1 VIIMLFGTQEWAEAY
16 AKALNANENYRDAAG
31 PKGFPPDGWEGD
43 FLFIVEPA
51 GNLDHE
57 IRMFVGLYHGECT
70 GCRILKEGEETGAE
84 FEYSGPYDAWEQVLK
99 KELDPIRGL
108 LAGKFKLK
116 GDMAK
121 VLRATRAAAELV
133 NSTTTIDTDFY

>member
-1 VIIMLFGTQEWAEAY
+1 MKFGTPEWAEAY
-16 AKALNANENYRDAAG
+16 QKAINDNPNYKDAAG
-31 PKGFPPDGWEGD
+31 PEGFPPDGWEGD
-43 FLFIVEPA
+43 FLFIVEPS

-70 GCRILKEGEETGAE
+70 GARIVKEGEKVDAE
-84 FEYSGPYDAWEQVLK
+84 YVYSGPYDAWVQVLK

-121 VLRATRAAAELV
+121 VLRATRAAQELV
-133 NSTTTIDTDFY
+133 VSTTMIDTEFY

>member
-1 VIIMLFGTQEWAEAY
+1 MKFGTQEWAEAY
-16 AKALNANENYRDAAG
+16 AKALNANENYKDAAG

-70 GCRILKEGEETGAE
+70 GCRVLKEGEETGAE
-84 FEYSGPYDAWEQVLK
+84 YEYSGPYDAWEQVLK

-121 VLRATRAAAELV
+121 VLKATRAAAELV
-133 NSTTTIDTDFY
+133 NSTTTIDTEFY

>member
-1 VIIMLFGTQEWAEAY
+1 MKFGTPEWAEAY
-16 AKALNANENYRDAAG
+16 RKAINENQNYKDAAG
-31 PKGFPPDGWEGD
+31 PEGFPPDGWEGD
-43 FLFIVEPA
+43 FLFIIEPS

-70 GCRILKEGEETGAE
+70 EARILEEGEEVNAE
-84 FEYSGPYDAWEQVLK
+84 YEYSGPYDAWVQVLK

-121 VLRATRAAAELV
+121 VLRATRAAQELV
-133 NSTTTIDTDFY
+133 VSTTMIDTEFY

>member
-1 VIIMLFGTQEWAEAY
+1 MKFGTPEWAEAY
-16 AKALNANENYRDAAG
+16 RKAINENANYKDAAG
-31 PKGFPPDGWEGD
+31 PEGFPPDGWEGD
-43 FLFIVEPA
+43 FLFIIEPS

-70 GCRILKEGEETGAE
+70 GARIVEEEEEVDTE
-84 FEYSGPYDAWEQVLK
+84 YVYSGPYDAWVQVIK

-121 VLRATRAAAELV
+121 VLRATRAAQELV
-133 NSTTTIDTDFY
+133 VSTTMIDTEFY

>member
-1 VIIMLFGTQEWAEAY
+1 MKFGTQEWAEAY

-70 GCRILKEGEETGAE
+70 GCRVLKEGEETGAE
-84 FEYSGPYDAWEQVLK
+84 YEYSGPYDAWEQVLK

-121 VLRATRAAAELV
+121 VLKATRAAAELV
-133 NSTTTIDTDFY
+133 NSTTTIDTEFY

>member
-1 VIIMLFGTQEWAEAY
+1 MKFGSDEWAEAY
-16 AKALNANENYRDAAG
+16 AKAINDNENYRDAAG

-70 GCRILKEGEETGAE
+70 GCRVLKEGEEVDAE
-84 FEYSGPYDAWEQVLK
+84 YEYSGPYDAWEQVLK

-108 LAGKFKLK
+108 LSGKFKLK

-121 VLRATRAAAELV
+121 VLKATRAAAELV

>member
-1 VIIMLFGTQEWAEAY
+1 MKFGSPEWAAAY
-16 AKALNANENYRDAAG
+16 VKAINDNENYRDAAG
-31 PKGFPPDGWEGD
+31 PNGFPPDGWEGD

-57 IRMFVGLYHGECT
+57 IRMWVGLYHGECT
-70 GCRILKEGEETGAE
+70 GAEVLKEGEEKET
-84 FEYSGPYDAWEQVLK
+84 EYVFSGPYDAWEQVLK

-108 LAGKFKLK
+108 LAGKFKLQ

-121 VLRATRAAAELV
+121 VLKATRAAQELV
-133 NSTTTIDTDFY
+133 VSTTMIDTEFY

>member
-1 VIIMLFGTQEWAEAY
+1 MLFGTKEWADAFC
-16 AKALNANENYRDAAG
+16 KAVNENENYRDAAG
-31 PKGFPPDGWEGD
+31 PEGFPPDGWEGD
-43 FLFIVEPA
+43 FLFIVEPS

-57 IRMFVGLYHGECT
+57 VRMFVGLYHGECT
-70 GCRILKEGEETGAE
+70 GCEVVEEGEEVDAE
-84 FEYSGPYDAWEQVLK
+84 YEYSGPYDAWVQVLK

-121 VLRATRAAAELV
+121 VLRATRAAQELV
-133 NSTTTIDTDFY
+133 VSTTMIDTEFY

>member
-1 VIIMLFGTQEWAEAY
+1 MKFGTQEWAEAY
-16 AKALNANENYRDAAG
+16 AKALNENENYRDAAG

-43 FLFIVEPA
+43 FVFIVEPA

-70 GCRILKEGEETGAE
+70 GARVLKEGEEVDAE
-84 FEYSGPYDAWEQVLK
+84 YEYSGPYDAWEQVLK

-108 LAGKFKLK
+108 LSGKFKLK

-121 VLRATRAAAELV
+121 VLKATRAAAELV
-133 NSTTTIDTDFY
+133 NSTTTIDTEFY

>member
-1 VIIMLFGTQEWAEAY
+1 MKFGSPEWAKAY
-16 AKALNANENYRDAAG
+16 CKAINDNPNYKDAAG
-31 PKGFPPDGWEGD
+31 PEGFPPNGWEGD
-43 FLFIVEPA
+43 FLFIVEPS

-57 IRMFVGLYHGECT
+57 IRMYVGLYHGECT
-70 GCRILKEGEETGAE
+70 GAKIVEEGEEVDVE
-84 FEYSGPYDAWEQVLK
+84 YVYSGPYDAWVQVLK

-121 VLRATRAAAELV
+121 VLRATRAAQELV
-133 NSTTTIDTDFY
+133 VSTTMIDTEFY

>member
-1 VIIMLFGTQEWAEAY
+1 MKFATPEWAKAY
-16 AKALNANENYRDAAG
+16 CKAINDNKNYREAAG
-31 PKGFPPDGWEGD
+31 PIGFPPDGWEGD
-43 FLFIVEPA
+43 FLFVVEPS

-70 GCRILKEGEETGAE
+70 GARILEQGEETGAE
-84 FEYSGPYDAWEQVLK
+84 YIYSGSYDAWEQVLK

-108 LAGKFKLK
+108 LAGKFKLQ

-121 VLRATRAAAELV
+121 VLKATRAAQELV
-133 NSTTTIDTDFY
+133 NSTTMIDTDFY

>member
-1 VIIMLFGTQEWAEAY
+1 MKFGTPEWAEAY
-16 AKALNANENYRDAAG
+16 KEAINNNPNYKEAAG
-31 PKGFPPDGWEGD
+31 PEGFPPNGWEGD
-43 FLFIVEPA
+43 FLFVVEPA

-70 GCRILKEGEETGAE
+70 GVRILKEGEEAHTE
-84 FEYSGPYDAWEQVLK
+84 FEYSGPYDAWELVLK

-108 LAGKFKLK
+108 LAGKFKVK

-121 VLRATRAAAELV
+121 ILKATRAASELV
-133 NSTTTIDTDFY
+133 NSTTMIDTEFY

>member
-1 VIIMLFGTQEWAEAY
+1 MKFGTQEWATAY
-16 AKALNANENYRDAAG
+16 CKAINENENYKDAAG
-31 PKGFPPDGWEGD
+31 PNGFPPDGWEGD
-43 FLFIVEPA
+43 FLFIVEPS

-70 GCRILKEGEETGAE
+70 GARILAEGEEVETE
-84 FEYSGPYDAWEQVLK
+84 YVYSGPYDAWVAVLK

-108 LAGKFKLK
+108 LAGKFKLQ

-121 VLRATRAAAELV
+121 VLKATRAAQELV
-133 NSTTTIDTDFY
+133 VSTTTIDTEFY

>member
-1 VIIMLFGTQEWAEAY
+1 MKFGTPEWAEAY
-16 AKALNANENYRDAAG
+16 QKAINANENYREAAG
-31 PKGFPPDGWEGD
+31 PEGFPPDGWEGD

-70 GCRILKEGEETGAE
+70 GARILEEGEEVDAAY
-84 FEYSGPYDAWEQVLK
+84 EYAGSYEAWEQVLK

-121 VLRATRAAAELV
+121 VLKATRAASELV
-133 NSTTTIDTDFY
+133 NSTTTIDTEFY

>member
-1 VIIMLFGTQEWAEAY
+1 MKFGTPEWAKAY
-16 AKALNANENYRDAAG
+16 CKAINDNPNYKDAAG
-31 PKGFPPDGWEGD
+31 PEGFPPNGWEGD
-43 FLFIVEPA
+43 FLFIVEPS

-57 IRMFVGLYHGECT
+57 IRMYVGLYHGECT
-70 GCRILKEGEETGAE
+70 GAKIVEPGEEVDVE
-84 FEYSGPYDAWEQVLK
+84 YVYSGPYDAWVQVLK

-121 VLRATRAAAELV
+121 VLRATRAAQELV
-133 NSTTTIDTDFY
+133 VSTTMIDTEFY

>member
-1 VIIMLFGTQEWAEAY
+1 MKFGTPEWAEAY
-16 AKALNANENYRDAAG
+16 QKAINANENYREAAG
-31 PKGFPPDGWEGD
+31 PEGFPPDGWEGD

-70 GCRILKEGEETGAE
+70 GARILEEGEEVDAAY
-84 FEYSGPYDAWEQVLK
+84 EYAGSYEAWEQVLK

-121 VLRATRAAAELV
+121 VLKATRAASELV
-133 NSTTTIDTDFY
+133 NSTTTFNTEFY

>member
-1 VIIMLFGTQEWAEAY
+1 MKFGTQEWAEAY
-16 AKALNANENYRDAAG
+16 AKALNENENYKDAAG

-43 FLFIVEPA
+43 FIFIVEPA

-57 IRMFVGLYHGECT
+57 IKMFVGLYHGECT
-70 GCRILKEGEETGAE
+70 GARVLKEGEEVDAE
-84 FEYSGPYDAWEQVLK
+84 YEYSGPYDAWEQVLK

-108 LAGKFKLK
+108 LSGKFKLK

-121 VLRATRAAAELV
+121 VLKATRAAAELV
-133 NSTTTIDTDFY
+133 NSTTTIDTEFY

>member
-1 VIIMLFGTQEWAEAY
+1 MKFGTPEWAEEY
-16 AKALNANENYRDAAG
+16 AKALNANENYKEAAG
-31 PKGFPPDGWEGD
+31 PEGFPPDGWEGD
-43 FLFIVEPA
+43 FLFVIEPS

-70 GCRILKEGEETGAE
+70 GTRILKKGEEVDAE
-84 FEYSGPYDAWEQVLK
+84 YEYAGPYDAWVQVLK

-133 NSTTTIDTDFY
+133 NSTTTFDTEFY

>member
-1 VIIMLFGTQEWAEAY
+1 MKFGTPEWAEAY
-16 AKALNANENYRDAAG
+16 QKAINANENYREAAG
-31 PKGFPPDGWEGD
+31 PEGFPPDGWEGD

-70 GCRILKEGEETGAE
+70 GARILEEGEEVDAAY
-84 FEYSGPYDAWEQVLK
+84 EYAGSYEAWEQVLK

>member
-1 VIIMLFGTQEWAEAY
+1 MKFGTQEWAEAY
-16 AKALNANENYRDAAG
+16 AKAINDNENYRDAAG
-31 PKGFPPDGWEGD
+31 PTGFPPDGWEGD
-43 FLFIVEPA
+43 FLFVVEPA

-70 GCRILKEGEETGAE
+70 GSRVLKEGEETDAE
-84 FEYSGPYDAWEQVLK
+84 YIYSGPYDAWEQVLK

-108 LAGKFKLK
+108 LAGKFKLQ

-121 VLRATRAAAELV
+121 VLKATRAAAELV
-133 NSTTTIDTDFY
+133 NSTTMIDTEFY

>member
-1 VIIMLFGTQEWAEAY
+1 MKFGTQEWATAY
-16 AKALNANENYRDAAG
+16 CKAINENENYKDAAG
-31 PKGFPPDGWEGD
+31 PNGFPPDGWEGD
-43 FLFIVEPA
+43 FLFIVEPS

-70 GCRILKEGEETGAE
+70 GARILAEGEELETE
-84 FEYSGPYDAWEQVLK
+84 YVYSGPYDAWVAVLK

-108 LAGKFKLK
+108 LAGKFKLQ

-121 VLRATRAAAELV
+121 VLKATRAAQELV
-133 NSTTTIDTDFY
+133 VSTTTIDTEFY

>member
-1 VIIMLFGTQEWAEAY
+1 MKFASPEWAKAY
-16 AKALNANENYRDAAG
+16 CKAINDNENYREAAG
-31 PKGFPPDGWEGD
+31 PIGFSPDGWEGD

-57 IRMFVGLYHGECT
+57 IKMFVGLYHGECT
-70 GCRILKEGEETGAE
+70 GARILEQGEESEAE
-84 FEYSGPYDAWEQVLK
+84 FIYSGPYDAWEQVVK

-108 LAGKFKLK
+108 LAGKFKLQ

-121 VLRATRAAAELV
+121 VLKATRAAQELV
-133 NSTTTIDTDFY
+133 NSTTMIDTDFY